1 MPFLATNCLGK
12 EVRFPK
18 SYGVILPISNEL
30 EDAILK
36 TKNKMQLLFCFRD
49 SASAR
54 MTIIYAGLETNLLR

>member
-1 MPFLATNCLGK
+1 M
-12 EVRFPK
+12 
-18 SYGVILPISNEL
+18 ILPISNEL

-54 MTIIYAGLETNLLR
+54 MTLIYAGLETNLLR